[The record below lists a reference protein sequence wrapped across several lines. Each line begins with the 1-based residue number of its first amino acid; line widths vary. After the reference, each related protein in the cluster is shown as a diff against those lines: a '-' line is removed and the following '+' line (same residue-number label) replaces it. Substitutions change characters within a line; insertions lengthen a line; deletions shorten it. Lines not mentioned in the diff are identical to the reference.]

1 MAAERMERT
10 PAQLWAYM
18 QQRLGY
24 TDEEMEV
31 FRANPRNDEVL
42 AAGPALTSKTIV
54 FEVVQSKGCNAQHKV
69 GQRFYFTGDGLL
81 LTHMNPKR
89 ICAFLMP
96 NMTTA
101 VFTIAEMVYAGVDP
115 NEMRFRRSGCFD
127 VGVHCGGWGNVVLEC
142 RVVDRDEAAALQAQ
156 DA

>member
-1 MAAERMERT
+1 MSKPEVPE
-10 PAQLWAYM
+10 QVWAFM

-24 TDEEMEV
+24 TDEEMER
-31 FRANPRNDEVL
+31 FRGDPRNHDVL
-42 AAGPALTSKTIV
+42 RTGPTMTSKTIV
-54 FEVVQSKGCNAQHKV
+54 FEVVASRGCNALHEV
-69 GQRFYFTGDGLL
+69 GDRFYFTGDGLL
-81 LTHMNPKR
+81 LTKMNPRR

-101 VFTIAEMVYAGVDP
+101 IFAIGEMFYAGVDP

-127 VGVHCGGWGNVVLEC
+127 VGVGCGGWGNVILEG
-142 RVVDRDEAAALQAQ
+142 RVMDRKEAAALHAR